1 MGEEEGAVV
10 RQIAKE
16 RKRKTAEKCETNTK
30 HKICFEKKNTEKGE
44 TNTGHKYVLK
54 KESKRKNTEKGETNS
69 GHKYVLNSIQVHMLV
84 PKTKLSH
91 LSGKGRL
98 TGEQVDAIKR
108 DLQVSFKHLK
118 VSKCTI
124 VVLGILC
131 PIFFGIWVGL
141 LVMPP

>member
-16 RKRKTAEKCETNTK
+16 R
-30 HKICFEKKNTEKGE
+30 
-44 TNTGHKYVLK
+44 
-54 KESKRKNTEKGETNS
+54 KRKNTEKGETNS

-84 PKTKLSH
+84 PKTKLHH

-108 DLQVSFKHLK
+108 DLQVSLEHLD
-118 VSKCTI
+118 VLKCYFYSSR
-124 VVLGILC
+124 VYCVPCFLGDILTC
-131 PIFFGIWVGL
+131 LPCL
-141 LVMPP
+141 NE

>member
-1 MGEEEGAVV
+1 M
-10 RQIAKE
+10 
-16 RKRKTAEKCETNTK
+16 
-30 HKICFEKKNTEKGE
+30 
-44 TNTGHKYVLK
+44 
-54 KESKRKNTEKGETNS
+54 
-69 GHKYVLNSIQVHMLV
+69 QVHMLV
-84 PKTKLSH
+84 PKTKLQH
-91 LSGKGRL
+91 FSGKGRL

>member
-16 RKRKTAEKCETNTK
+16 RKRK
-30 HKICFEKKNTEKGE
+30 NTEKGE
-44 TNTGHKYVLK
+44 TNTEHKY
-54 KESKRKNTEKGETNS
+54 N
-69 GHKYVLNSIQVHMLV
+69 YIQVHMLV
-84 PKTKLSH
+84 PKTKLHH

-124 VVLGILC
+124 VVLGILR
-131 PIFFGIWVGL
+131 PIFLVFG
-141 LVMPP
+141 LVCLSCLHEIQKLHL